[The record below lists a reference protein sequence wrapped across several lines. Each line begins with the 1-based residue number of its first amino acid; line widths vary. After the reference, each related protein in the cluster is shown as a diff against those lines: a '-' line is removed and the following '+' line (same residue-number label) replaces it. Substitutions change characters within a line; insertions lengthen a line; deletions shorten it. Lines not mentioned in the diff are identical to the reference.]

1 MNGHIEV
8 KITGDGAPISRVTSV
23 ILLSFS
29 LPSVRD
35 DLSSDGVHTFAAIEG
50 AEGYELFKEG
60 FEPVLCEINNLI
72 DTGSVE
78 IDGKTYPLTIYF
90 GGDYKVNILT
100 F

>member
-1 MNGHIEV
+1 MD
-8 KITGDGAPISRVTSV
+8 TSRLRSLVTELLFLALP
-23 ILLSFS
+23 LLSFS

-72 DTGSVE
+72 HTWSVE

-90 GGDYKVNILT
+90 GGDYKVLL
-100 F
+100 